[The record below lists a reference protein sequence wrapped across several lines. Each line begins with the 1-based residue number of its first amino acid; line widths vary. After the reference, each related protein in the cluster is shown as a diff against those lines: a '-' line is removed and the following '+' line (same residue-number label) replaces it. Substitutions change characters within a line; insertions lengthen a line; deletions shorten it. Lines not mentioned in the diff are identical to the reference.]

1 MDSIIFEDP
10 SKPRLRQKPQVRA
23 APVSSSTS
31 LRRARTPEVEPRVVT
46 PVPGIHQLQ
55 EHSHS
60 SNLGHSEPSILRD
73 QTSETPLDELCRSPL
88 QHESP
93 GDGWIL
99 EGTSFHDDFSLAHI
113 DDDGLAERLDDDLD
127 SLFSGVLPDLECFTT
142 TESDQHSDARAQ
154 TYASQVAGT
163 SDIVNSSPSD
173 DLVCFETPGLRANSD
188 AIDLAADSNCPEPKL
203 TAAPSPQR
211 CSPPSSRHKP
221 GIEVVISTRRPS
233 PVTQQNLSGAQGAD
247 DFVERNVA
255 RRRTASPRLSGHVQ
269 HISGQKRRYMSE
281 SDLDSLNSRRVRVE
295 ADPKNTPTLV
305 HHMLN
310 EGSTA
315 NSREREIHL
324 QEPGCN
330 VRAGIH
336 NPVYGSDSEQTLI
349 DHGASINCDDQTGRD
364 ILLRERCPPPTSPLD
379 IDEPFNDHGQEQH
392 QDRLKGLSI
401 QPVTSGDAGFVTA
414 IIDSPAYLQDI
425 FHSPTDWALGRGVQS
440 NDLANIVLK
449 PLAERCWLL
458 TATISR
464 RATKVDNL
472 RRDRA
477 RRRGRD
483 SPDLDTSSDFCP
495 SESETLSRPTKRG
508 HWTLDEDNNLTKWRR
523 LGKSWSWIFDQFP
536 ERSEA
541 AVRSR
546 WFVVLAPRLGLD
558 SRTRT

>member
-23 APVSSSTS
+23 ALVSSSTS
-31 LRRARTPEVEPRVVT
+31 LGRACTPEVEPRVVK
-46 PVPGIHQLQ
+46 PVPGIQLQ
-55 EHSHS
+55 EHSHT
-60 SNLGHSEPSILRD
+60 SNLGHSEPSTLRD
-73 QTSETPLDELCRSPL
+73 QTSEIPLDELCRSPL
-88 QHESP
+88 HNDSP
-93 GDGWIL
+93 GDGWTL
-99 EGTSFHDDFSLAHI
+99 EGTSFHEDFSIAQI
-113 DDDGLAERLDDDLD
+113 DDDGLAERLDNDDDLA

-142 TESDQHSDARAQ
+142 TESDQHSDAQAQ
-154 TYASQVAGT
+154 TYASRVAGT
-163 SDIVNSSPSD
+163 SDFVNSSPSD
-173 DLVCFETPGLRANSD
+173 DLVCFETPGLRANSN
-188 AIDLAADSNCPEPKL
+188 AIDLAAESNCPEPKL
-203 TAAPSPQR
+203 TAARSPQR

-233 PVTQQNLSGAQGAD
+233 PITQRNLSGTQAAD
-247 DFVERNVA
+247 DLVKPNAA
-255 RRRTASPRLSGHVQ
+255 RRRTASPRLSGPVK
-269 HISGQKRRYMSE
+269 HISGHKRRYMSE
-281 SDLDSLNSRRVRVE
+281 SNLDSLDSRRVRVE

-305 HHMLN
+305 PHMLN
-310 EGSTA
+310 GTA
-315 NSREREIHL
+315 NSRGRETHL
-324 QEPGCN
+324 HEPGCK

-364 ILLRERCPPPTSPLD
+364 MLLRELCPTPTSPPD
-379 IDEPFNDHGQEQH
+379 IDEPFNEHGQEQH
-392 QDRLKGLSI
+392 KDRLKGLSI

-414 IIDSPAYLQDI
+414 IIDSPADLQDI

-449 PLAERCWLL
+449 PLAEHCWLL
-458 TATISR
+458 TATILR
-464 RATKVDNL
+464 RATKMDNQ

-495 SESETLSRPTKRG
+495 SESETISRPTKRG
-508 HWTLDEDNNLTKWRR
+508 HWTLDEDNNLTRWRI
-523 LGKSWSWIFDQFP
+523 LGKSWSWIFNQFP

-546 WFVVLAPRLGLD
+546 WFVVLAPRA
-558 SRTRT
+558 RPT